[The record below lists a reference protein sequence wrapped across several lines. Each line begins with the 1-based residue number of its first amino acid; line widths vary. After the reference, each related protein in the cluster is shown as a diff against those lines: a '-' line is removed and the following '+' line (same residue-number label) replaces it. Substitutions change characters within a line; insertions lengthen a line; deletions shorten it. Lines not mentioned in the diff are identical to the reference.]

1 MSTID
6 ETVFRE
12 NTFHSQDTVTNASQ
26 SITLETHRPH
36 SFPIP
41 ILERYDINKQ
51 IGKGGMGTIY
61 RALQLD
67 LQRNIVIKIPNTT
80 NLYRRFIEEA
90 IVTAYLNHSNIIPV
104 HDLITDKMVRQWSC
118 NSLKVSLGICL
129 LRKFIGNIP

>member
-1 MSTID
+1 MKFYRSGLLLSKLIHLSFGGNLDNVPVSVAQTITAKTYNLTMFQDATSSPLETVPASVSTID

-51 IGKGGMGTIY
+51 IGKGGNGN
-61 RALQLD
+61 
-67 LQRNIVIKIPNTT
+67 NISGSST
-80 NLYRRFIEEA
+80 
-90 IVTAYLNHSNIIPV
+90 
-104 HDLITDKMVRQWSC
+104 
-118 NSLKVSLGICL
+118 
-129 LRKFIGNIP
+129 